1 MKLDNNINKIS
12 KKIIKE
18 HKLCD
23 NCLGRQFSKKIIKNK
38 TLGSLI
44 RKQIN
49 VKQTRKSCFICEGMM
64 SNIQKNTNKIITEI
78 EKFECSTFMLGTILN
93 SEFMEREDF
102 IRAEYKVKGGET
114 IKSEITKET
123 SKIISQKMN
132 KRVSLTKPD
141 INILVDN
148 IFDIIK
154 ITPKS
159 IFIYGFYL
167 KSIRG
172 INQKKKRCNNCKTKG
187 CDNCKFTGFNDLPSV
202 EEEIQKYLIKKFNAK
217 NIIISWIGSEDS
229 KSLVKNNGR
238 PFFAEIQEPA
248 KRKVIFRNK
257 KMNHGV
263 VIKNIKILSNKPPI
277 DYNFILELKVNIKSN
292 CSNKKKI
299 KKLENEYK
307 EKEISVF
314 STNKNKHFT
323 RKIYSIKIR
332 KITDKGFSA
341 KLICEGGIN
350 IKKLIS
356 GENNE
361 ISPSF
366 SQILKAKCS
375 TSSRAPFDI
384 YKVELKNEQLINVQK
399 RNKSRK

>member
-1 MKLDNNINKIS
+1 LKLDNNINKIS

-38 TLGSLI
+38 SLGSLI
-44 RKQIN
+44 RKQIK

-64 SNIQKNTNKIITEI
+64 ANIQKNTNKIIAEI

-102 IRAEYKVKGGET
+102 IRAEYKIKGGET

-123 SKIISQKMN
+123 SKIISQKLN
-132 KRVSLTKPD
+132 KKVSLTKPD

-159 IFIYGFYL
+159 IFIYGFYM

-172 INQKKKRCNNCKTKG
+172 INQKKKRCNECKTKG
-187 CDNCKFTGFNDLPSV
+187 CNTCNFKGFDNRPSV
-202 EEEIQKYLIKKFNAK
+202 EEEIQKHLINKFNAK
-217 NIIISWIGSEDS
+217 NIIISWVGSEDS

-257 KMNHGV
+257 KMNHGII
-263 VIKNIKILSNKPPI
+263 IKNIKILNKKPPT
-277 DYNFILELKVNIKSN
+277 DYHFILEVKVNIKSN

-299 KKLENEYK
+299 KKLESQYK

-314 STNKNKHFT
+314 STNKNKYFT
-323 RKIYSIKIR
+323 RKIYSLEIK
-332 KITDKGFSA
+332 KIIDKRFSV

-361 ISPSF
+361 IDPSF

-375 TSSRAPFDI
+375 TSKRAPFDI
-384 YKVELKNEQLINVQK
+384 YKVKLKNEQLIRLQN
-399 RNKSRK
+399 RK